1 MTRLALKIVVAALS
15 VLPLR
20 SSHAATTTFF
30 NNSQTASSAG
40 LGPTSETI
48 SSSGY
53 LFTYSLDKWWY
64 PTISI
69 GPGTPTG
76 RPESVLWPAGVEA
89 QTVTAGQSGPLTTQ
103 VPATITIKRIDGKPF
118 DLTSFTAKILGN
130 TAGAGAS
137 FEIMPT
143 LNGNDGFPD
152 PLTFDAT
159 GIAGNRFTYSTPTLT
174 GFDTYNVSLWM
185 DFGLTAL
192 TLVDA
197 SIPDPPPPT
206 LLISLTSSNFVR
218 LSWQAQTTGY
228 SVQSS
233 PDLTPGQFADT
244 QSLPVAEEAY
254 QAVYMAMTNSQ
265 RFFRLLR

>member
-1 MTRLALKIVVAALS
+1 MTRIALETVVLS
-15 VLPLR
+15 ILLPLG
-20 SSHAATTTFF
+20 STHAATTTFF
-30 NNSQTASSAG
+30 NDSQTASSAG
-40 LGPTSETI
+40 SGPTSETI

-76 RPESVLWPAGVEA
+76 RPQTITWPAGIEA
-89 QTVTAGQSGPLTTQ
+89 QTVTAGPSGPLTTQ
-103 VPATITIKRIDGKPF
+103 APATLTIKRSDGKPF

-137 FEIMPT
+137 FEIMPL

-152 PLTFDAT
+152 PVMLDAT
-159 GIAGNRFTYSTPTLT
+159 GIAGNTFSYSTPTLT
-174 GFDTYNVSLWM
+174 RFDTYNVSLWM
-185 DFGLTAL
+185 DFALTAL

-197 SIPDPPPPT
+197 SAPDPLPPT
-206 LLISLTSSNFVR
+206 LLISLTSSNLVR
-218 LSWQAQTTGY
+218 LYWQTQTSGY

-233 PDLTPGQFADT
+233 PDLMPNHFDDT
-244 QSLPVAEEAY
+244 HALPLAEGAY
-254 QAVYMAMTNSQ
+254 EAVYMAMTNAQ